1 MQPFFGIMYMRRS
14 YGLKNQE
21 ISTFFSDKQGHP
33 LFSATMYRIRFKFIL
48 ADVAFDDLSDRQMCW
63 KEDLFAAKRYVFE
76 ECNKNFAN
84 AMVPD
89 FFLSVDKTLY
99 PMHNKISF
107 R

>member
-1 MQPFFGIMYMRRS
+1 MCRS
-14 YGLKNQE
+14 YGLNNHE
-21 ISTFFSDKQGHP
+21 ISTFFSDIQAHP
-33 LFSATMYRIRFKFIL
+33 LFSVTMSRVRFQFIL

-76 ECNKNFAN
+76 ESSKNFAN

-89 FFLSVDKTLY
+89 FFLSVEKTLY
-99 PMHNKISF
+99 SMHNQISF

>member
-1 MQPFFGIMYMRRS
+1 MYMRRS
-14 YGLKNQE
+14 YGLNNHE

-33 LFSATMYRIRFKFIL
+33 VFSATMSRIRFQFIL